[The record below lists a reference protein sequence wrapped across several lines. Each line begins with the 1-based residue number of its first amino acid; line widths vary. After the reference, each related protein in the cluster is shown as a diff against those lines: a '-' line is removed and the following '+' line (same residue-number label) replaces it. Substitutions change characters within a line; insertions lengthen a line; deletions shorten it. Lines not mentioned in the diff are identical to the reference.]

1 MEYLNTPHKFLLLY
15 CFLALLLVSLVA
27 LFIVVYQESHTR
39 KVINELIAT
48 QQNHW
53 LTAVP
58 SGSQVVFTGIAP
70 QQFDYLHFIASA
82 RQVINPQQ
90 IVDQIEVK
98 HDSYTQSQD
107 YNLEFLLEN
116 QGVLIFG
123 QFPTEEIHANFVANL
138 KSRKLGLTLLDYT
151 QSKEIELEP
160 ASIVA
165 IEFVPEIFSLL
176 DSGVISVAGNTIAI
190 SSYFDTQSQATSAI
204 NTINNI
210 KPPEVELNLD
220 ITAPLP
226 RINPYRFQISFASNG
241 HDLTACYTETPEQL
255 EQLNSKLAEQLNK
268 DDVNCLLA
276 LGQPTENWV
285 QTLTNLVEVLVAKD
299 GISLTVS
306 DTSVLITTP
315 MNFSDTQ
322 IIEITQSAQNAVS
335 EEFTLQVIA
344 ADSNQEFEQLYD
356 LRVLKGVEGLISIN
370 GTASDALSREMI
382 ISMVDSELLP
392 QQIGNFLT
400 VDTNA
405 PPINFNLLVAGMQA
419 LDLLYEGEVL
429 IHTNSLFINGTSASQ
444 ESLDQIIAELNSK
457 LGRDNYS
464 INVVVDTSIFAV
476 NLPTIEECLDGLNQ
490 VLDNQKITFD
500 SGSVAINESTESIIL
515 AIVPTLKDCAH
526 FKWEIGGHTD
536 SSGNSNRNLQLSQDR
551 ANAVLFAISLAGVPI
566 DNFVA
571 VGYGELYPIVSN
583 ITKEGRAQNRRI
595 VIEPMINNDK
605 N

>member
-1 MEYLNTPHKFLLLY
+1 MEYLYSPHKFLLLY

-98 HDSYTQSQD
+98 HDSYIQSQD

-285 QTLTNLVEVLVAKD
+285 QTLTNLVEVLVAND

-335 EEFTLQVIA
+335 EEFTLQVIS

-356 LRVLKGVEGLISIN
+356 LRVLKGVEGPISIN

-500 SGSVAINESTESIIL
+500 SGSVAINESTESIIQ

-571 VGYGELYPIVSN
+571 VGYGELYPIESN